1 MSESTLSPRQIA
13 CLEWVAAGKTSW
25 ETACIL
31 SITERT
37 VNFHLQ
43 HAYRRLGVHTRAAA
57 VASAIRQG
65 LVQSSFDPLSD
76 RFIEVVPGEFTALPP
91 QAPRPEP

>member
-1 MSESTLSPRQIA
+1 MAEHSLSPRQIA
-13 CLEWVAAGKTSW
+13 CLAWAAAGKTSW

-31 SITERT
+31 RITERT

-43 HAYRRLGVHTRAAA
+43 LAYRRLGVHNRAAA

-65 LVQSSFDPLSD
+65 LVDTSW
-76 RFIEVVPGEFTALPP
+76 VTAP
-91 QAPRPEP
+91 